1 MIYRSNKRA
10 LGIVMC
16 AVLLEWPVSVSKT
29 IFSDEPTRS
38 LAGLILK
45 NNLKVLYHNFP
56 PNVKQF
62 IKQECLSCIGMYQ
75 VPPPFDSKSLFFF
88 GSRDPCLCL
97 SLSFY
102 IPMTSHSY
110 ISFHFSI
117 SISFHLYIYFHFS
130 ISVSTFHIVLLIRC
144 NVTVKAWLD
153 CVYLGQQKRMAVCHL
168 SKTLMLSY
176 RLHVQPTIHFTKLPK
191 SQLYI
196 YQTNLSNNQVI
207 NHPL

>member
-1 MIYRSNKRA
+1 
-10 LGIVMC
+10 MC
-16 AVLLEWPVSVSKT
+16 AVLLERPVSVSRT

-75 VPPPFDSKSLFFF
+75 VSPPFYSKSLFFSD
-88 GSRDPCLCL
+88 SRDPCLCL

-102 IPMTSHSY
+102 ISITSHPY

-117 SISFHLYIYFHFS
+117 SISFHLYIYFCIDVQGNTT
-130 ISVSTFHIVLLIRC
+130 ISTSTNNFGSSGRVDGPLLETRSLLTCHQPRGFQALSTQRC
-144 NVTVKAWLD
+144 YPPTTARPK
-153 CVYLGQQKRMAVCHL
+153 VYLYL
-168 SKTLMLSY
+168 
-176 RLHVQPTIHFTKLPK
+176 
-191 SQLYI
+191 
-196 YQTNLSNNQVI
+196 
-207 NHPL
+207 